1 MPTGCNRRQFRLVL
15 CPMDDQILQAV
26 VLGLVQGLT
35 EFLPV
40 SSSGHLIVVPAL
52 LGWDDPVLESLAFS
66 VMLHVATLLA
76 LLIYF
81 RRDWLRLIPAGVAAL
96 RDRSFRGDPDR
107 RLAWLLAASTVPAVI
122 AGVLLN
128 DLVETAFREPRLVAM
143 TLVAGAVVLW
153 LADRLGSRT
162 RPLEAVTFRIALGIG
177 AAQALALIPGV
188 SRSGISISAGLFAG
202 LDREAAAR
210 FAFLMATPIT
220 AGAGVWEL
228 REIVTGEAGVDL
240 PIVPLL
246 AGMLASML
254 SGLVAIAVLL
264 RYLRSHGVGVF
275 VVYRVALAALVVV
288 AWLGLWDR

>member
-1 MPTGCNRRQFRLVL
+1 M
-15 CPMDDQILQAV
+15 DQIIQAI
-26 VLGLVQGLT
+26 VLGIVQGLT

-52 LGWDDPVLESLAFS
+52 LGWDDPFIESLAFS

-76 LLIYF
+76 LLLYF
-81 RRDWLRLIPAGVAAL
+81 QADWRRLIPAGLAAI

-107 RLAWLLAASTVPAVI
+107 KLAWLLAASTIPAMI
-122 AGVLLN
+122 AGVALN
-128 DLVETAFREPRLVAM
+128 DAIETVFREPRLVAV
-143 TLVAGAVVLW
+143 TLVIGAAILW

-162 RPLEAVTFRIALGIG
+162 RQIDGLTVPIAIGIG
-177 AAQALALIPGV
+177 AAQALALVPGI

-220 AGAGVWEL
+220 AGAGLWEL
-228 REIVTGEAGVDL
+228 RKILSGEAGVDL
-240 PIVPLL
+240 PMVPLV
-246 AGMLASML
+246 AGMIAGLAA
-254 SGLVAIAVLL
+254 GLLAIAVTL
-264 RYLRSHGVGVF
+264 RFLRTHSTGVF
-275 VVYRVALAALVVV
+275 VAYRIALAAVVVV